1 MIKLDLT
8 NKTVVALGDSV
19 TRGFDGTVNLRYNYP
34 RYLAKY
40 YNCRVCNNGI
50 NGATIYETLE
60 KEIEKIKDKKYDAIV
75 LMIGTND
82 YGHLDVPLVRI
93 ISKLTRL
100 VRQLISE
107 HHEAKI
113 YAVLPLTRFDEDKN
127 AADVI
132 RYSNYTFNQLLDG
145 LTEVYSAFQIP
156 FIDWREYHSEFITD
170 FNYKDMYQD
179 QHVHPNAYTYRK
191 LAFYIGD
198 FIKNS

>member
-1 MIKLDLT
+1 MDLT
-8 NKTVVALGDSV
+8 NKTVVTLGDSV

-60 KEIEKIKDKKYDAIV
+60 KEVEKIKDKQYDAIV

-82 YGHLDVPLVRI
+82 YGHLDVPLVRV

-100 VRQLISE
+100 VRQIISQ

-113 YAVLPLTRFDEDKN
+113 YAVLPLSRFDDDQN
-127 AADVI
+127 DDNVM
-132 RYSNYTFNQLLDG
+132 RYSDYKFNQLLDG
-145 LTEVYSAFQIP
+145 LEEV
-156 FIDWREYHSEFITD
+156 
-170 FNYKDMYQD
+170 
-179 QHVHPNAYTYRK
+179 
-191 LAFYIGD
+191 
-198 FIKNS
+198 